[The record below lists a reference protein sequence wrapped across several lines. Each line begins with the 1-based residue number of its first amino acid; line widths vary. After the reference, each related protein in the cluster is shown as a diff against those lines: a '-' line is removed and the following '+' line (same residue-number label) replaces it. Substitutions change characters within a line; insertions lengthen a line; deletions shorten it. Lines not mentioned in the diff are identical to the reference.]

1 MELITHW
8 SEEDAKD
15 YGKKV
20 MIVEHALN
28 ETGLFTD
35 EALADMLDNHP
46 SHLIDFQYVVN
57 EPDYPDRQVT
67 VDFTGADGKT
77 MVAAAKS
84 DLPIW
89 INVREVMNRHP
100 QYREVLD
107 QLHTELEKFTGRN
120 RDRKNCRGGIL
131 ISSKSA
137 RTPYHADPTMTH
149 LWHIRG
155 HKKAWVYPKNPEFL
169 PDEAYESIILGEVDE
184 DIPWT
189 PEMDEG
195 AIVSPADLHGG
206 ELVLW
211 PNRSPHRVENE
222 TYCISMVMEFS
233 TKKSAFTNAGMFFN
247 GVMRRKY
254 GLNPSW
260 YNASAPEKI
269 AKAALGRMMS
279 KIGGRKNFR
288 RKDMVRYRLVE
299 NTKDFIQ
306 AVATPYERVH

>member
-1 MELITHW
+1 MELIKHW
-8 SEEDAKD
+8 SEDDAKD

-57 EPDYPDRQVT
+57 EPDYPDKQVT
-67 VDFTGADGKT
+67 VDFSGADGKT

-100 QYREVLD
+100 QYKDVLD

-131 ISSKSA
+131 LSSKSA

-155 HKKAWVYPKNPEFL
+155 HKKAWVYPKNPDFL

-211 PNRSPHRVENE
+211 PNRSPHRVENA
-222 TYCISMVMEFS
+222 TYCVSMVMEFS

-254 GLNPSW
+254 GFNPSW
-260 YNASAPEKI
+260 YNASGPEKM
-269 AKAALGRMMS
+269 AKATLGRIMS
-279 KIGGRKNFR
+279 KVGGRSNFR
-288 RKDMVRYRLVE
+288 RKDMVRYRLVK

-306 AVATPYERVH
+306 AVTTPYERVH

>member
-1 MELITHW
+1 MKLIKHW
-8 SEEDAKD
+8 SPEDALD
-15 YGKKV
+15 YGKRV
-20 MIVEHALN
+20 MIVQHMLE

-35 EALADMLDNHP
+35 EALANMLDRHP

-77 MVAAAKS
+77 MVEAAKS

-89 INVREVMNRHP
+89 INVREVMNRQP
-100 QYREVLD
+100 EYKKVLE
-107 QLHTELEKFTGRN
+107 QLHKELEQYTGRN
-120 RDRKNCRGGIL
+120 RDRLNCRGGIL

-137 RTPYHADPTMTH
+137 RTPYHADPTLTH

-155 HKKAWVYPKNPEFL
+155 HKKAWVYPKTAEFL
-169 PDEAYESIILGEVDE
+169 PDEAYESIVLGEVDE
-184 DIPWT
+184 DVPWT
-189 PEMDEG
+189 PELDKG
-195 AIVSPADLHGG
+195 AIVSPADLNGG

-211 PNRSPHRVENE
+211 PTRSPHRVENV
-222 TYCISMVMEFS
+222 TYCVSMVMEFS

-254 GLNPSW
+254 GFNPSW
-260 YNASAPEKI
+260 YDASAPEKFI
-269 AKAALGRMMS
+269 KALMGRLMH

-288 RKDMVRYRLVE
+288 RKDMVRYRLVKNTE
-299 NTKDFIQ
+299 NFIQ
-306 AVATPYERVH
+306 AVSKPYERVH

>member
-1 MELITHW
+1 MDLIKHW
-8 SEEDAKD
+8 AEEDARD
-15 YGKKV
+15 YGKRV
-20 MIVEHALN
+20 MIVEHVLT

-35 EALADMLDNHP
+35 EALADMLDRHP

-77 MVAAAKS
+77 MIEAAKS

-89 INVREVMNRHP
+89 INVREVMNRQP
-100 QYREVLD
+100 EYKKVLD
-107 QLHTELEKFTGRN
+107 QLHDELEKYTGRN
-120 RDRKNCRGGIL
+120 RDRRNCRGGIL
-131 ISSKSA
+131 ISSKNA

-149 LWHIRG
+149 LWHVRG
-155 HKKAWVYPKNPEFL
+155 HKRAWVYPPTPDFL

-184 DIPWT
+184 DMPWT
-189 PEMDEG
+189 PELDKG

-211 PNRSPHRVENE
+211 PNRSPHRVENV

-233 TKKSAFTNAGMFFN
+233 TKQSAFTNAGMFFN

-254 GLNPSW
+254 GRNPSW
-260 YNASAPEKI
+260 YGASAPEKLT
-269 AKAALGRMMS
+269 KALIGRAM
-279 KIGGRKNFR
+279 KQIGGRKEFR
-288 RKDMVRYRLVE
+288 RKDMVRYKLVQG
-299 NTKDFIQ
+299 TQDFIQ